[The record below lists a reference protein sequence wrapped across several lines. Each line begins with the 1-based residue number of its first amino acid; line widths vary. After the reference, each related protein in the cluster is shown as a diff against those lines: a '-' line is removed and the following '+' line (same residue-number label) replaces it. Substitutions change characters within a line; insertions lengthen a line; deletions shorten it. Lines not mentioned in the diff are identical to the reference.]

1 MTWWCTASKAPWD
14 WAPRAYP
21 GIWIAMAAVLAAY
34 LVARRRAAAGG
45 IRDRQLWAFVGGWAV
60 LWGANDWPLGTL
72 GAGYLASAHMA
83 QYLLTTLVAAPL
95 LVLGTPERVLRPAL
109 ARTGLGGL
117 VRQACRPVAAGV
129 IVNVV
134 LVATHAPAT
143 VDTLRTSQVGSFALD
158 AAWLVSGFVLWMPV
172 CGPLAE
178 LKPSYPVRG
187 VFLFLAA
194 GVVPMIPGGFLT
206 FASTPLYATYEL
218 APRVGGFDAVSDQQ
232 LAGALMKVG
241 NIPLIWPI
249 IAALFVR
256 WAQSSDS
263 GSSCS
268 SEVTGANRSPIA
280 AALSSTSAASN
291 ERPAPAEPPL
301 ATASTSSHVTG
312 VDTVG
317 RGRARSE

>member
-1 MTWWCTASKAPWD
+1 VTWWCTASKAPWD

-21 GIWIAMAAVLAAY
+21 GIWIAMAALLAGY
-34 LVARRRAAAGG
+34 LAARRRAGG
-45 IRDRQLWAFVGGWAV
+45 GGTNDRQLWAFLGGWAV
-60 LWGANDWPLGTL
+60 LWAATDWPLGSL
-72 GAGYLASAHMA
+72 GAGYLASAHMG

-109 ARTGLGGL
+109 ARTRLDGLA
-117 VRQACRPVAAGV
+117 RQACRPVAAGV

-143 VDTLRTSQVGSFALD
+143 VDVLRTSQVGSFALD
-158 AAWLVSGFVLWMPV
+158 AAWLVSGLVLWMPI

-218 APRVGGFDAVSDQQ
+218 APRVGGFDAVADQQ

-241 NIPLIWPI
+241 NIPLIWPV
-249 IAALFVR
+249 IAALFLR
-256 WAQSSDS
+256 WGQSS
-263 GSSCS
+263 
-268 SEVTGANRSPIA
+268 EP
-280 AALSSTSAASN
+280 
-291 ERPAPAEPPL
+291 ERGYADLRLEDL
-301 ATASTSSHVTG
+301 A
-312 VDTVG
+312 
-317 RGRARSE
+317 

>member
-1 MTWWCTASKAPWD
+1 VTWWCTASKEPWD

-21 GIWIAMAAVLAAY
+21 GIWVGMVALLAGY
-34 LVARRRAAAGG
+34 LLARRRAGAGAPG
-45 IRDRQLWAFVGGWAV
+45 IRDRQLWAFLGGWVV
-60 LWGANDWPLGTL
+60 LWGATDWPLGTL

-95 LVLGTPERVLRPAL
+95 LVLGTPERVLRRAL
-109 ARTGLGGL
+109 ARTGLDGL

-143 VDTLRTSQVGSFALD
+143 VDTLRTSQLGSFALD

-241 NIPLIWPI
+241 NIPLIWPVI
-249 IAALFVR
+249 GGLFLR
-256 WAQSSDS
+256 WAQSSS
-263 GSSCS
+263 AETPVRTGTV
-268 SEVTGANRSPIA
+268 SEAVPG
-280 AALSSTSAASN
+280 
-291 ERPAPAEPPL
+291 
-301 ATASTSSHVTG
+301 
-312 VDTVG
+312 TV
-317 RGRARSE
+317 SELVP

>member
-1 MTWWCTASKAPWD
+1 VTWWCTASKAPWD

-21 GIWIAMAAVLAAY
+21 GIWIAMAALLAGY
-34 LVARRRAAAGG
+34 LAARRRAGG
-45 IRDRQLWAFVGGWAV
+45 GGGGGGGGGTNDRQLWAFLGGWVV
-60 LWGANDWPLGTL
+60 LWAATDWPLGSL
-72 GAGYLASAHMA
+72 GAGYLASAHMG

-109 ARTGLGGL
+109 ARTRLDGLA
-117 VRQACRPVAAGV
+117 RQACRPVAAGV

-143 VDTLRTSQVGSFALD
+143 VDVLRTSQVGSFALD
-158 AAWLVSGFVLWMPV
+158 AAWLVSGLVLWMPI

-241 NIPLIWPI
+241 NIPLIWPV
-249 IAALFVR
+249 IAALFLR
-256 WAQSSDS
+256 WGQSSRGYADL
-263 GSSCS
+263 
-268 SEVTGANRSPIA
+268 R
-280 AALSSTSAASN
+280 LDD
-291 ERPAPAEPPL
+291 L
-301 ATASTSSHVTG
+301 A
-312 VDTVG
+312 
-317 RGRARSE
+317 